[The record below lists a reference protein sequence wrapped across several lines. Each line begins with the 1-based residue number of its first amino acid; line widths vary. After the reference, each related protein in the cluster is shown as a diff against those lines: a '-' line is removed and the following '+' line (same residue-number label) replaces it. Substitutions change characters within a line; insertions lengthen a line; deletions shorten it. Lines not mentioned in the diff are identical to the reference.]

1 MATITRISIEE
12 PRYSMY
18 QGVKVVS
25 GWDWVVEGDRGRIV
39 YPREYHECMVRKMY
53 TEGIESI
60 SDLRMVYC
68 NGCSGASYC
77 DRCDNK

>member
-25 GWDWVVEGDRGRIV
+25 GWDWVVEGSRGRIV
-39 YPREYHECMVRKMY
+39 YPRELHECMVRKMY
-53 TEGIESI
+53 QEETDING
-60 SDLRMVYC
+60 LPYC
-68 NGCSGASYC
+68 NGCSGASHCCRYGY
-77 DRCDNK
+77 

>member
-53 TEGIESI
+53 TEEKSL
-60 SDLRMVYC
+60 SDLPFC
-68 NGCSGASYC
+68 NGCSGASHC
-77 DRCDNK
+77 DRKDY